1 MKTKTYELIR
11 EQVHTERLDNGLPIF
26 VIKKPDYYKSFA
38 FFATNYGGADR
49 RFKHGGEWIDT
60 PEGVAHFLEHKLF
73 DTEDGNALELLS
85 ANGAQPN
92 AYTSSDITGYYFT
105 STNKFYDN
113 LEVLLSFVSVPYFT
127 PESVEK
133 EQGIIGQEIR
143 MTEDAPAYSL
153 YYDFMKL
160 LYRNHPARYSVAGTV
175 ESIAEITD
183 ETLYACHKIFYAPS
197 NMALIVGGD
206 VDPDK
211 IVEIAKKILPTE
223 RGEIP
228 QRDYGAEELP
238 EPIALRAQK
247 AMEVSEPMFLLGAS
261 AQYPPKGAERLRFSL
276 MGTLAAQMIAG
287 KSSSLYLKM
296 YDEGLVK
303 SDFFAE
309 FCAVANLAFTA
320 FDGTGAQPEAVFD
333 AVMNEIKRVADEGLD
348 EVLFARLKKKQF
360 GSLLR
365 SLDSE
370 SAWEDLVHSHFN
382 GYDSFES
389 AQVLTTITADEVLVF
404 IREQMQTERFA
415 MMTVVPNAAANE
427 NAATE
432 NGDA

>member
-1 MKTKTYELIR
+1 MKTKTYERIR
-11 EQVHTERLDNGLPIF
+11 EQVQTERLDNGLPIF
-26 VIKKPDYYKSFA
+26 VIKKPGYYKSFA

-92 AYTSSDITGYYFT
+92 AYTSTGITGYYFT
-105 STNKFYDN
+105 STDKFYEN

-143 MTEDAPAYSL
+143 MSEDDPYYTL
-153 YYDFMKL
+153 YFDFMKL
-160 LYRNHPARYSVAGTV
+160 LYRNHPARYSVAGTI
-175 ESIAEITD
+175 ESIARITD
-183 ETLYACHKIFYAPS
+183 ETLYACHKVFYAPS
-197 NMALIVGGD
+197 NMALVVAGD
-206 VDPDK
+206 IDPQRV
-211 IVEIAKKILPTE
+211 VEIAKKILPTE

-228 QRDYGAEELP
+228 QRDYGAEESP
-238 EPIALRAQK
+238 EPVALRAQK
-247 AMEVSEPMFLLGAS
+247 AMEVSEPMFLFGAS

-276 MGTLAAQMIAG
+276 TGTLATQMIAG
-287 KSSSLYLKM
+287 KSSPLYLKM

-303 SDFFAE
+303 GDFAAE
-309 FCAVANLAFTA
+309 FSAVTGIALTT
-320 FDGTGAQPEAVFD
+320 FDGSGAQPEAVFD
-333 AVMNEIKRVADEGLD
+333 AVMGEIKRVVAEGLD
-348 EVLFARLKKKQF
+348 EAQFARLKKKLF
-360 GSLLR
+360 GTLLR

-370 SAWEDLVHSHFN
+370 SAWEELTQAHFN

-389 AQVLTTITADEVLVF
+389 VEVLTTITADEVLAF

-432 NGDA
+432 NEDA